1 MALPGD
7 SQNTHRWVFINM
19 SMTGIVFA
27 AVIPL
32 SRVVGGWNTMNREY
46 DFSKANAAPSFQ
58 FQRVKRASLS
68 VSIMKCFLGSKTTSS
83 VPAAAATRSSSI
95 RS

>member
-58 FQRVKRASLS
+58 CVRQRNAPSASEAR
-68 VSIMKCFLGSKTTSS
+68 VMKWGNERTAH
-83 VPAAAATRSSSI
+83 V
-95 RS
+95 